1 MPYSQ
6 DEEVLL
12 KMIGQ
17 NIRKARKNRR
27 LSQEALA
34 FRADLDRTY
43 IGSVERG
50 ERNIAVLNLIKLA
63 RTLGISVGELFSGV
77 N

>member
-63 RTLGISVGELFSGV
+63 RTLGISVVELFSGV